1 MHNVEI
7 PTQMV
12 QPAIMAAAP
21 DVVAADRRDR
31 LLLLQVGRGLAA
43 VGVAIS
49 HARLGTSAFVEP
61 VPGWLMTILEKG
73 FLGVDFFFV
82 LSGFII
88 LNSHLDDQPGPR
100 ALKSY
105 LFKRVSRIY
114 VPYLPVCAIVIS
126 SYLVFPS
133 LSNVNRDWGWWT
145 SIFLVPSSNPPALV
159 AAWTLVHEMLFYSI
173 FVLFFF
179 GKRLF
184 LIAAIAWTVAIIANP
199 PTTGF
204 LAPLF
209 STLLNPINLE
219 FILGM
224 ICALFYRKITHFAVA
239 SGWAALAVGAVIA
252 CAYFFIATGE
262 GADRLLFGLGASF
275 ILLGAVLLEHRVS
288 DRVPGSLVRLG
299 DASYAI
305 YLIHNPLIALT
316 SRAAARI
323 PVANYWAGSLIFSM
337 ICVIGSGV
345 LFHVFFERPV
355 LGFFRKLIKRRA

>member
-1 MHNVEI
+1 MHDAQI
-7 PTQMV
+7 PAQTV
-12 QPAIMAAAP
+12 PPATAVP
-21 DVVAADRRDR
+21 DAVAADRRDR

-43 VGVAIS
+43 IGVAAS

-61 VPGWLMTILEKG
+61 IPGWFMTILEKG

-88 LNSHLDDQPGPR
+88 LNSHFDDDTGPR

-105 LFKRVSRIY
+105 VFKRVTRIY
-114 VPYLPVCAIVIS
+114 VPYLPVCAIVIV
-126 SYLVFPS
+126 SYLLLPS
-133 LSNVNRDWGWWT
+133 LSNVNRDWGWLT
-145 SIFLVPSSNPPALV
+145 SIFLVPSRNPPALV

-179 GKRLF
+179 GRRPF
-184 LIAAIAWTVAIIANP
+184 LIASIAWVAAIIARP
-199 PTTGF
+199 PSADS

-219 FILGM
+219 FIFGM
-224 ICALFYRKITHFAVA
+224 VCALLYRKITRFAVTSA
-239 SGWAALAVGAVIA
+239 SAALSVGTVIA
-252 CAYFFIATGE
+252 GAYFFVASGE

-288 DRVPGSLVRLG
+288 DRVPDSFVRLG

-305 YLIHNPLIALT
+305 YLLHNPLISLA

-323 PVANYWAGSLIFSM
+323 PVVNFWAGSLIFSM
-337 ICVIGSGV
+337 VCVIGSGL
-345 LFHVFFERPV
+345 LFHAFFERPA
-355 LGFFRKLIKRRA
+355 LGFLRKIIRRRT